1 MLSLKLYM
9 EILDWSSIN
18 IYPYISYNLNNAFIK
33 DVLPDPVL
41 PITPIDSPPLIS
53 KLIFFNAY
61 FPE

>member
-1 MLSLKLYM
+1 M
-9 EILDWSSIN
+9 
-18 IYPYISYNLNNAFIK
+18 SYNLNNAFIK